1 MLPICIKV
9 LYHALFINLH
19 QGLISKSMGQQSR
32 QIQEKRIKIMA
43 ATFGM
48 KYQSETILEMIR
60 GLVLDFGLYFITL
73 WQSTPYM

>member
-1 MLPICIKV
+1 MR
-9 LYHALFINLH
+9 
-19 QGLISKSMGQQSR
+19 QQSR

-48 KYQSETILEMIR
+48 KYQSEAILEMIR

>member
-1 MLPICIKV
+1 
-9 LYHALFINLH
+9 
-19 QGLISKSMGQQSR
+19 
-32 QIQEKRIKIMA
+32 MA

-60 GLVLDFGLYFITL
+60 GLVPDFGLYFITL